1 MSVWDTPI
9 TSSLLDQR
17 ARQEPVTFL
26 GQETLIKRIR
36 PFMEHDRFP
45 HILLSGDPGLGKTQL
60 ARWIA
65 SERDDAFFER
75 LAPVKV
81 EDLPM
86 FGILLL
92 DEAHR
97 QKGIEAL
104 FPIMDQNLLTIIAA
118 TTKPE
123 QLDAA
128 FRSRFMMD
136 LRMKPYS
143 EEEMCRIIEHMTDGE
158 VAPEHLQTFARASAG
173 NPRQAKLLV
182 ETAQALGTWDPNVVL
197 NTAQVTADGLTP
209 DHWAYLDALKRMGR
223 PTGIDQ
229 IAEVTR
235 MDRDAL
241 RVAERLLHERE
252 LVVLKSNGRSL
263 TPTGERYVQVLHEE
277 GLV

>member
-26 GQETLIKRIR
+26 GQETLIKRIQ

-128 FRSRFMMD
+128 FRSRFLMD

-143 EEEMCRIIEHMTDGE
+143 EEEMCRIIEHMTDDE

-252 LVVLKSNGRSL
+252 LVALKSNGRSL

-277 GLV
+277 GLI